1 MRKILILLCIVSLN
15 FVCYGCSFKEL
26 SPIDSEIIQVLKINN
41 PEEKIREIHKLE
53 LKIASL
59 SDSERERIIYYD
71 DLLKEKDKVVLKIKE
86 TVSWGD
92 QFKKDVV
99 CYTLSDL
106 IDFDEIKVLRFGTNW
121 APSAYVCVENE
132 EYISEVLACLNDI
145 PYLECRKG
153 EVVKIELFEHY
164 IDGGNSFYQIDVV
177 NGGYVEIAFFGFEDG
192 LKYYY
197 SLIKLDDS
205 YKEILSEENIYNY
218 GQYGSLH
225 K

>member
-1 MRKILILLCIVSLN
+1 MKKIFILLCIVSLS
-15 FVCYGCSFKEL
+15 FICYGCSFKEL
-26 SPIDSEIIQVLKINN
+26 SPIDSEIIRVLKIYN
-41 PEEKIREIHKLE
+41 PEEKIRQIHKLE

-71 DLLKEKDKVVLKIKE
+71 DLLKEKDKVALKIKE

-121 APSAYVCVENE
+121 APSVFFDIENE
-132 EYISEVLACLNDI
+132 EYISEVLKCLNDV
-145 PYLECRKG
+145 PYVEICQGGNINIDLY
-153 EVVKIELFEHY
+153 EHY
-164 IDGGNSFYQIDVV
+164 IGWNRDSDRLNVI
-177 NGGYVEIAFFGFEDG
+177 NGGYVEFVDFGGTE

-197 SLIKLDDS
+197 SLIKIDDI
-205 YKEILSEENIYNY
+205 YKEILSGENIYNY
-218 GQYGSLH
+218 SQYGPLH
-225 K
+225 